1 MKKVKKDIGMD
12 TPTEDPRFMT
22 SLARGLEVLSLFEG
36 QTALTVTQAAKGTSL
51 SRSSVARCLFTLEQL
66 GYVAADGPAYRLRPA
81 LLPLLRAY
89 ALSDPLARNGQ
100 PIVEAVRNNLNES
113 CSLAMFDT
121 RHPHD
126 TVIYICRAET
136 SRIISAP
143 LLIGSTLP
151 SYCTSIGRVLLA
163 ALPPEQIADYLAL
176 APFPVRT
183 PKTLTQAEELAAELT
198 QVQQQNWALA
208 DGELEAG
215 LRSIAVPIRHS
226 NGRVIAAINLATQ
239 ATHRSLT
246 WLTETAL
253 PELQAAAAH
262 LARVA

>member
-1 MKKVKKDIGMD
+1 MNAHVAA
-12 TPTEDPRFMT
+12 EDPRFMT
-22 SLARGLEVLSLFEG
+22 SLSRGLDVLSLFEG
-36 QTALTVTQAAKGTSL
+36 QTTLTVTQAAKGTGL
-51 SRSSVARCLFTLEQL
+51 SRSSGARCLFTLEQL
-66 GYVAADGPAYRLRPA
+66 GYVAADGLAYRLRPA

-89 ALSDPLARNGQ
+89 AHSDPLARNGQ
-100 PIVEAVRNNLNES
+100 PIVEVVRNRLNES
-113 CSLAMFDT
+113 CSVAMFDT
-121 RHPHD
+121 RRPHD

-136 SRIISAP
+136 SRIISVP

-163 ALPPEQIADYLAL
+163 ALPPAQLADYLAT
-176 APFPVRT
+176 APFPART
-183 PKTLTQAEELAAELT
+183 PKTLTQAEQLAAELDR
-198 QVQQQNWALA
+198 VQQQNWAMT

-215 LRSIAVPIRHS
+215 LRSISVPIRHS
-226 NGRVIAAINLATQ
+226 SGRVVAAINLATQ